1 MVEKVAR
8 FAPPRVGEKEGE
20 REGGRSKDGKDKR
33 GGGGDGGGEEE
44 KDREAGRGL
53 NGCERERERER
64 EWRTPSRAERNACGV
79 TAIEPWPSAITYRY
93 LALRKDE
100 EAFVGAP
107 SRGIQHW
114 IGPGKS
120 EMRGGLRVDRERE
133 RERESAF
140 SLRIGNR
147 AARMPPQIV
156 C

>member
-1 MVEKVAR
+1 MRAECA
-8 FAPPRVGEKEGE
+8 
-20 REGGRSKDGKDKR
+20 
-33 GGGGDGGGEEE
+33 
-44 KDREAGRGL
+44 
-53 NGCERERERER
+53 RER

-133 RERESAF
+133 RERAL
-140 SLRIGNR
+140 SLCALGIALR
-147 AARMPPQIV
+147 V
-156 C
+156 CRRKSFVDQQLELC